1 MEEYWDLYD
10 EHRKPL
16 GRSVRR
22 GWMSSDDNAFHVVV
36 MIATMD
42 AHGRLLCTLR
52 SPEKHTYPGVWE
64 ITAGS
69 ALSGEDSL
77 SAAVRELREE
87 TGITAAPGELR
98 FIKTVRETTAFI
110 DCYFLRR
117 DMDIGD
123 IVLQKGET
131 VSAKWVNK
139 AEFENMIAQKKLA
152 FPVARRYGELYDFLM
167 QEGFI

>member
-10 EHRKPL
+10 EQRKPL
-16 GRSVRR
+16 GRSVKR
-22 GWMSSDDNAFHVVV
+22 GFLSAADNAFHVVV

-42 AHGRLLCTLR
+42 SHGRLLCTLR
-52 SPEKHTYPGVWE
+52 SPDKQTYPGVWE

-69 ALSGEDSL
+69 VLSGEDSL
-77 SAAVRELREE
+77 SAAARELREE
-87 TGITAAPGELR
+87 TGISVSSDELR
-98 FIKTVRETTAFI
+98 FIKTVKETTAFI
-110 DCYFLRR
+110 DCYFLRKCL
-117 DMDIGD
+117 DIED
-123 IVLQKGET
+123 IVLQEGET